1 MSPASVSRS
10 LATLIWGVVMAEIKA
25 NNEATTG
32 RICTEVQNIANAT
45 EEELGYVKSILSA
58 IELMAETDSH
68 RYKLEII
75 SLAKCGNWI
84 ADNLE
89 SNVDHMGSR
98 IISVSREIH

>member
-1 MSPASVSRS
+1 
-10 LATLIWGVVMAEIKA
+10 MAEIKVG
-25 NNEATTG
+25 NEGITR
-32 RICTEVQNIANAT
+32 RICTDVQNIASAT

-89 SNVDHMGSR
+89 SNVDDIGGR
-98 IISVSREIH
+98 IISVSRDIH